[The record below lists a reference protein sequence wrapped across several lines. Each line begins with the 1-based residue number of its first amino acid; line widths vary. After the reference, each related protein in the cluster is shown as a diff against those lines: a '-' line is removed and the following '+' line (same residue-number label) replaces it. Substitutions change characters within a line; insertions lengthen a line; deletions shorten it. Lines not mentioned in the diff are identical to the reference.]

1 MGEFWDGLSDDWGGL
16 IYSHPGPFINAEPG
30 EIEYRHD
37 GGNTY
42 VYLGFGDG
50 LTESSF
56 VLTGTVHLT
65 ASDFIL

>member
-1 MGEFWDGLSDDWGGL
+1 MASRML
-16 IYSHPGPFINAEPG
+16 IYSHPGPIINAEPG

-56 VLTGTVHLT
+56 VLSGTVHLT